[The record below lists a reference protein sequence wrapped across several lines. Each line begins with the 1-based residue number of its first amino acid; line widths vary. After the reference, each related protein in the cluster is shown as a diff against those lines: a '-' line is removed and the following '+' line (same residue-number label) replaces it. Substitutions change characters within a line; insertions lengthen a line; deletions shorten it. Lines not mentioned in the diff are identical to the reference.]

1 MRYLNRLRAILGS
14 GARTIGVSPKLVGT
28 VATGAILSGLRALG
42 VTGLSAEATLAI
54 GTLVM
59 GAVAWALPPGL
70 IAVPDPEPGPAS
82 DELLGDDV
90 SRQLSTID
98 PGAR

>member
-1 MRYLNRLRAILGS
+1 MTPMRYLNRLRAILGT
-14 GARTIGVSPKLVGT
+14 GARTIGVSPKVVGA
-28 VATGAILSGLRALG
+28 VVTGAVLSGLRALG
-42 VTGLSAEATLAI
+42 VTDLSAEATLAI

-70 IAVPDPEPGPAS
+70 VAVPDIEPGPAS

-90 SRQLSTID
+90 SRQLGAID
-98 PGAR
+98 P